1 MFRSRIY
8 VGLLLTV
15 FGAVDLGWSAAQA
28 QGIIPGKPGAE
39 EKDLFVSDLVNT
51 ALVGLSRMEPL
62 QIATI
67 QRILR
72 RLGYLSMEA
81 PTRTLDN
88 ATVEAIYA
96 HLAEAKIPAQDIE
109 PERLL
114 RSLFG
119 MAWKKEGWS
128 LGTASGQL
136 VTVPPEQVQQ
146 AQEALIRLRIPPGPV
161 DGIYGPATQAAVE
174 TFQEE
179 SGLKVDGVLSR
190 NTFSNIARAE
200 KFIDNAPAS
209 VLHVLNAPDNI
220 DPAALERFEQA
231 TNIRVVH
238 DTMDEEDETKQLLRR
253 GTTRYDLMVHSGAL
267 MRQVL
272 EKEGA
277 ALKIDRISIPNS
289 NFSLDTAAQVYIEN
303 LDPGNAHS
311 IPYLWGTT
319 GLAVNVELV
328 KKIRPDAPLGS
339 MALILDPQYAADLAK
354 CGIAVVDDPF
364 DTVSALVSY
373 VGGDYANVGITDI
386 EAVDAA
392 VAKVVDYIQVVPHN
406 QFIDGLADGKYCVA
420 FGRSGDAVFA
430 RDLAKQRNTGT
441 IVYSVPQE
449 GSMLWFDLF
458 VIPGNAQNVDAA
470 YKFIDHMLKPDV
482 AGANTNFLKYANTVW
497 SSTPYIDPNLL
508 KEPAIYPNRNTLR
521 RLTIQ
526 PPLSADVENA
536 FEAIWDRLKKS

>member
-1 MFRSRIY
+1 MLRSRVY
-8 VGLLLTV
+8 VGVVLTV
-15 FGAVDLGWSAAQA
+15 FGAVYVGLSAAQS
-28 QGIIPGKPGAE
+28 QGIIPGKPSTE
-39 EKDLFVSDLVNT
+39 ETGLADPALANT
-51 ALVGLSRMEPL
+51 GLAGLSRMEPPE
-62 QIATI
+62 IATI
-67 QRILR
+67 QRILK
-72 RLGYLSMEA
+72 RLGYLSMEI
-81 PTRTLDN
+81 PTRTLDS
-88 ATVEAIYA
+88 ATVRAINA
-96 HLAEAKIPAQDIE
+96 HLAEAEIPAQNIE

-128 LGTASGQL
+128 LGTALGQL
-136 VTVPPEQVQQ
+136 VTIPPEQVLQ
-146 AQEALIRLRIPPGPV
+146 AQETLIKLRIPPGPV

-174 TFQEE
+174 TFQED
-179 SGLKVDGVLSR
+179 SGLKVDGALSR
-190 NTFSNIARAE
+190 NTFGNIMRAL
-200 KFIDNAPAS
+200 KFVDNPPAS
-209 VLHVLNAPDNI
+209 VLRVLNAPDNI

-231 TNIRVVH
+231 TSIRVVH

-289 NFSLDTAAQVYIEN
+289 NFSLDTAAQVYIEA

-319 GLAVNVELV
+319 GLAMNVDLI

-392 VAKVVDYIQVVPHN
+392 VSKVIDYIQVVPHN
-406 QFIDGLADGKYCVA
+406 RFIDGLANGKYCVA

-430 RDLAKQRNTGT
+430 RDLAKQRNTGSIIYT
-441 IVYSVPQE
+441 VPQE

-458 VIPGNAQNVDAA
+458 VIPGNAQNVDGA
-470 YKFIDHMLKPDV
+470 YKFIDHMLKPEI

-497 SSTPYIDPNLL
+497 SSTPYIDPELL

-526 PPLSADVENA
+526 PPLSADVEDA
-536 FEAIWDRLKKS
+536 FEVIWDRLKKS